1 MQVTQ
6 KLEALEMDKDQNKGG
21 GDFRTRRLCTPTS
34 STLPHSYLQ
43 VVTFLHIEVQPVLQL
58 FQVPG
63 LLQDTL
69 PLAKSLQPACLTAKN
84 HHDKRLSPAL
94 NFSVCCFGGRVR
106 WALALSSMLGG
117 PKLCLTASAVP
128 IPIMVVL
135 LDHTD
140 APWVEMDSEEV

>member
-6 KLEALEMDKDQNKGG
+6 DLEALEIDEDGCRM
-21 GDFRTRRLCTPTS
+21 RRLSTPTS
-34 STLPHSYLQ
+34 STLPHYLQ
-43 VVTFLHIEVQPVLQL
+43 VVAFFHIEMQSVLQL

-84 HHDKRLSPAL
+84 HHDKRLSSVL
-94 NFSVCCFGGRVR
+94 NSPVSCFGGRVR
-106 WALALSSMLGG
+106 WAPALSSVGG
-117 PKLCLTASAVP
+117 DLSFVPTAFTVP

-135 LDHTD
+135 LNHTD
-140 APWVEMDSEEV
+140 APWMEMDSEEV